1 MTRVPSEVDR
11 LNEQFDLLT
20 QNIGYV
26 IHPTIKLSSSPRI
39 ADMGTGTAIF
49 LKTIQP
55 QYPNAVLE
63 GFDISSELFPAQET
77 LSSNISLG
85 VLDMKQP
92 FPPEMHGKYDLV
104 HVRMLVTAM
113 LPDDWDPTVR
123 NLATLLKPGG
133 FLQWEECDFIHT
145 EYVIKDTPDPRGDFV
160 GQKFT
165 DALRDRL
172 EHGWS
177 TLPQN
182 MKNAGLLL
190 PLEAAVA
197 SGGGGGEVFAS
208 DRVPETR
215 TRMTER
221 MLGLVFTWAR
231 MMAER
236 GAPGAMSGEELDAME
251 MEVAEEIQSGAY
263 LKFNIHVVCGQKP
276 V

>member
-1 MTRVPSEVDR
+1 
-11 LNEQFDLLT
+11 
-20 QNIGYV
+20 
-26 IHPTIKLSSSPRI
+26 
-39 ADMGTGTAIF
+39 MGTGTAIF
-49 LKTIQP
+49 LKTIQL
-55 QYPNAVLE
+55 QYSDAVLE
-63 GFDISSELFPAQET
+63 GFDISSELFPPQET

-113 LPDDWDPTVR
+113 LPDEWDPTVR

-145 EYVIKDTPDPRGDFV
+145 EYVIKDTADPRGDFM

-172 EHGWS
+172 EHGWN

-182 MKNAGLLL
+182 MKNAGLD
-190 PLEAAVA
+190 AVA
-197 SGGGGGEVFAS
+197 SDVFAS

-221 MLGLVFTWAR
+221 MIGLVFTWAR
-231 MMAER
+231 IMTER
-236 GAPGAMSGEELDAME
+236 GAPGSMPGEELDAIE
-251 MEVAEEIQSGAY
+251 KEVAEEIRSGAY
-263 LKFNIHVVCGQKP
+263 LKFNIHVACSQKP
-276 V
+276 LQ

>member
-11 LNEQFDLLT
+11 
-20 QNIGYV
+20 NIGYV

-113 LPDDWDPTVR
+113 LPDEWDPTVR
-123 NLATLLKPGG
+123 NLAALLKPGG
-133 FLQWEECDFIHT
+133 FLQWEEPARDFM
-145 EYVIKDTPDPRGDFV
+145 

-172 EHGWS
+172 EHGWN

-182 MKNAGLLL
+182 MKNAGLD
-190 PLEAAVA
+190 AVA
-197 SGGGGGEVFAS
+197 SDVFAS

-221 MLGLVFTWAR
+221 MIGLVFTWAR
-231 MMAER
+231 IMTER
-236 GAPGAMSGEELDAME
+236 GAPGSMSGEELDAIE
-251 MEVAEEIQSGAY
+251 KEVAEEIRSGAY
-263 LKFNIHVVCGQKP
+263 LKFNIHVACSQKP
-276 V
+276 LQ